1 MWLTCG
7 STRTKLNDIAEIEK
21 KGPVREWVQME
32 APRRH
37 IAKKFHSFL
46 SSFVDDKGNAIYSRR
61 ISEMCAG
68 MKRATRTPH
77 NTCTIAHAHT
87 AHTAHTPH
95 TPTHAHTHTHART
108 HARTH
113 THTA

>member
-1 MWLTCG
+1 VAQN
-7 STRTKLNDIAEIEK
+7 TKLNDIAEIEK

-46 SSFVDDKGNAIYSRR
+46 SSFVDDKGNAIYTRR

-68 MKRATRTPH
+68 IIRTHTRYRTRYILQDH
-77 NTCTIAHAHT
+77 AHAHT
-87 AHTAHTPH
+87 A
-95 TPTHAHTHTHART
+95 
-108 HARTH
+108 
-113 THTA
+113 